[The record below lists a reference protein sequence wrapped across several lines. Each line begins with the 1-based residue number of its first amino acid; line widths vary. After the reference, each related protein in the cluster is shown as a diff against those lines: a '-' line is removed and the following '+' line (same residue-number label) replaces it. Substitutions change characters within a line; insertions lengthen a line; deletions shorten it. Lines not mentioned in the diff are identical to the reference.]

1 LTASTTRRTLQ
12 ELLDRTVARAGPAMK
27 QTFGR
32 DSTRLSAEAFREFWN
47 TTRMFAVST
56 RGENGSPH
64 IAPVHVQLRED
75 DDLEMAIF
83 EDSVRLKDLRS
94 DPSIAI
100 TSWGEGG
107 TVAIVYG
114 RCSEVEGS
122 RREVN
127 PGGNPELRRYVLT
140 MRIEMTRAYA
150 MKPAPRPPA
159 PSA

>member
-1 LTASTTRRTLQ
+1 MQKPLQ
-12 ELLDRTVARAGPAMK
+12 ELLDNSLATSGPAI
-27 QTFGR
+27 QATFGPEDR
-32 DSTRLSAEAFREFWN
+32 HLTPDEFREFWRS
-47 TTRMFAVST
+47 TRMWAVAT
-56 RGENGSPH
+56 GGRDGLPH
-64 IAPVHVQLRED
+64 IAPVHVLLQD
-75 DDLEMAIF
+75 DDTLQMAIF
-83 EDSVRLKDLRS
+83 EDSQRLKDLRH
-94 DPSIAI
+94 DPRIAI

-107 TVAIVYG
+107 AVAIVYG

-127 PGGNPELRRYVLT
+127 PGGNPELRRYVVT